1 MYKKGWLVN
10 DCLTC
15 IPDTKTIF
23 NKLLDWIENLDDK
36 TNGYTDYS
44 ILPEVIENRIRNTD
58 KKPDYIIRNGTYFRK
73 LNIDKNIKT
82 IALIQDIHIERPWYF
97 VNQQETINAP
107 NTMVVFCSNYVY
119 NKYKPFMTHENYKII
134 PIGIDFNLFKPLQ
147 VNKHPEVLSNSI
159 LYIGSSLDHPKGF
172 DRVLKIVN
180 DMPEQN
186 FCFIMKDDFKIDHP
200 RIKVFNKV
208 DSNTVAFIIN
218 SCICAICTSREETQH
233 LAGLECGACDVPIV
247 ATNVGMY
254 NDIKDSQEWGLIA
267 DDTNFV
273 DKINYVIQN
282 RTQFKPR
289 SFFEKR
295 YTNEISKNSWIELIN
310 SI

>member
-1 MYKKGWLVN
+1 MTIKGWLVN
-10 DCLTC
+10 DTLSC
-15 IPDTKTIF
+15 IHGVRTLWH
-23 NKLLDWIENLDDK
+23 NLLEWFPNLEDK

-44 ILPEVIENRIRNTD
+44 ILAEVIENDIGNTD

-73 LNIDKNIKT
+73 LNTHIKS
-82 IALIQDIHIERPWYF
+82 IILIQDNVINNSYLF
-97 VNQQETINAP
+97 NQQLSTLNAANTI
-107 NTMVVFCSNYVY
+107 VVFNSKYVY
-119 NKYKPFMTHENYKII
+119 NKYEPFMIHRNYKII
-134 PIGIDFNLFKPLQ
+134 PLGIDFNFFKPNHSDVEL
-147 VNKHPEVLSNSI
+147 NSV
-159 LYIGSSLDHPKGF
+159 LYIGSSDNYPKGF
-172 DRVLKIVN
+172 DRVLKIVD

-200 RIKVFNKV
+200 RIKVFNKI
-208 DSNTVAFIIN
+208 DSNTVVSIIN

-233 LAGLECGACDVPIV
+233 LAGIECGACDIPIV
-247 ATNVGMY
+247 ATSVGIY
-254 NDIKDSQEWGLIA
+254 DDNKDSQEWGLIA

-289 SFFEKR
+289 SFFEKI
-295 YTNEISKNSWIELIN
+295 YTNEICKNNWIELID